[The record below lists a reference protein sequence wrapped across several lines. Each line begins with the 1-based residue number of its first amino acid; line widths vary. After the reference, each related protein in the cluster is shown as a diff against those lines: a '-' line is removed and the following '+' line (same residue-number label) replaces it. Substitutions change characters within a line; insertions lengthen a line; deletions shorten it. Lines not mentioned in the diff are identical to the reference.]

1 MPDPQIP
8 EVVVSLIHAVR
19 EDEVLREFL
28 LKFERSSDPA
38 RRMAFARMAAQM
50 RSAGED
56 EEIASAIG
64 MLGNQELYRA
74 ACAALRELQEE

>member
-19 EDEVLREFL
+19 DDEGLREFL
-28 LKFERSSDPA
+28 FKFERSSDPA
-38 RRMAFARMAAQM
+38 RRMAFAQMAAQM

-64 MLGNQELYRA
+64 MLGIPELYRA
-74 ACAALRELQEE
+74 ACAAMRELETE